1 MSKKDTPVQLEEF
14 VRTAIV
20 QIMRA
25 VDGASGEIKP
35 LGGEINPRP
44 YGEDKDLAAAGVSR
58 AVGGGALT
66 FIEFDVAVTAT
77 RSGDRNSGIGVV
89 FAGINA
95 GIGEKNTRGDQTV
108 SRITFKVPVRLP
120 RK

>member
-1 MSKKDTPVQLEEF
+1 MTTDTNPVQLEDF
-14 VRTAIV
+14 VRNAIV
-20 QIMRA
+20 QIIRA
-25 VDGASGEIKP
+25 VDAASTDVKS

-44 YGEDKDLAAAGVSR
+44 QGEDRDLAAAGVSR

-66 FIEFDVAVTAT
+66 FIDFDVAVTAT

-108 SRITFKVPVRLP
+108 SRISFKVPVRLP
-120 RK
+120 RR